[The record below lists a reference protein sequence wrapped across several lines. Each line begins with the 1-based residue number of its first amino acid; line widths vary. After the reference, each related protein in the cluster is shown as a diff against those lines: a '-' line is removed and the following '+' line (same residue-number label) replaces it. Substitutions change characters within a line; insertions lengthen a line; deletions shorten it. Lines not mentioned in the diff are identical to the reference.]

1 MVDKSTEDAM
11 RDQLGDMFLRVI
23 QDREGVVRELLAGI
37 LAAETMLRGLPKVVD
52 AMDEIAEVLRT
63 PPRIP
68 EDAPVPEFLREIA
81 QKAIDDSARRS
92 RTVVGSIRAVAKT
105 QTTLARY
112 VRHGSM
118 LLLTYASSDT
128 FMTDAAK
135 LASRFGKGDQALR
148 AMFRQK
154 FGEDPGL

>member
-1 MVDKSTEDAM
+1 MADKSNEDAM

-37 LAAETMLRGLPKVVD
+37 LAAETMLRGLSKVVD

-68 EDAPVPEFLREIA
+68 EDVPVPEFFREIV

-92 RTVVGSIRAVAKT
+92 RTVVSSIRAVAKT
-105 QTTLARY
+105 QTILAHY

-128 FMTDAAK
+128 FMTDATKFA
-135 LASRFGKGDQALR
+135 ARFGKGDQALR
-148 AMFRQK
+148 AMFGQK